1 MTEVRSTDVL
11 KSSFDVEVDAVV
23 SYTSTELVGAESIS
37 VLELSISDLFGIVL
51 STKGCVVIVDDCA
64 VSAVISSATT
74 VADTLV
80 GLD

>member
-23 SYTSTELVGAESIS
+23 SYTSTELVGAEPIS
-37 VLELSISDLFGIVL
+37 VFELSISDLFGVVL
-51 STKGCVVIVDDCA
+51 PTKGGVAIVDDCA